1 MVYRPP
7 DRDTFCMST
16 SQTVHVDLGPRS
28 YSIEIT
34 SNRLGDV
41 GEFAKTCLGNS
52 WTANRL
58 AVVVTDG
65 NVEQHANAVVDGL
78 QSTGWRTAMHSIPPG
93 EASKNLTTAADVFA
107 TLASHNADRRTV
119 VVAVGGGVVGDL
131 SGFVAATWGR
141 GVPFVQVPTTLLADV
156 DSSVGGKTGVNI
168 PAGKNLVGAFH
179 QPLGVFIDTQTL
191 ATLPDREFAAG
202 MAEVIKYGVIL
213 DAEFFDYLEAN
224 VEAIRDRDPQAL
236 QHIIARSCRLK
247 ADVVEQ
253 DEEERTGLRA
263 VLNYGHTF
271 GHAYEALLGY
281 GTLLHGEAIAV
292 GMIHAG
298 MLAERI
304 GLIDA
309 AFNAR
314 QLALIQSFGLPTKL
328 PSRLSVEAIIGRMR
342 VDKKSL
348 DGQMRFILPERMG
361 FVRLFD
367 DVAEE
372 AVEATLS
379 AALAV
384 E

>member
-1 MVYRPP
+1 
-7 DRDTFCMST
+7 MSE
-16 SQTVHVDLGPRS
+16 SEQVHVDLGPRS
-28 YSIEIT
+28 YNIEIT
-34 SNRLGDV
+34 ADCLADVGVFARSCLGD
-41 GEFAKTCLGNS
+41 T
-52 WTANRL
+52 WTAGRL
-58 AVVVTDG
+58 AFVVTDS
-65 NVEQHANAVVDGL
+65 NVRPHAEKVLAGL
-78 QSTGWRTAMHSIPPG
+78 EKAGWRTGLHTIEAG
-93 EASKNLTTAADVFA
+93 EASKNLTVASDVFA
-107 TLASHNADRRTV
+107 GLADQKADRRSV

-131 SGFVAATWGR
+131 AGFVAATWGR

-179 QPLGVFIDTQTL
+179 QPLGVFIDT
-191 ATLPDREFAAG
+191 ATLDTLPAREFAAG

-213 DAEFFDYLEAN
+213 DAEFFTYLEEH
-224 VEAIRDRDPQAL
+224 VDAIGQRDPAAL

-271 GHAYEALLGY
+271 GHAYETLLGY

-298 MLAERI
+298 QLAEKL

-309 AFNAR
+309 KFNAR
-314 QLALIQSFGLPTKL
+314 QLKLIEAFNLPTEL
-328 PSRLSVEAIIGRMR
+328 PRSLDADEIIGRMR

-348 DGQMRFILPERMG
+348 DGQMRFILPERLG
-361 FVRLFD
+361 HVRLFD
-367 DVAEE
+367 DVPEDL
-372 AVEATLS
+372 VRSVLPG
-379 AALAV
+379 
-384 E
+384 

>member
-1 MVYRPP
+1 
-7 DRDTFCMST
+7 MSN
-16 SQTVHVDLGPRS
+16 SQQVHVDLESRS
-28 YSIEIT
+28 YDIEIT
-34 SNRLGDV
+34 SHLLSDV
-41 GEFAKTCLGNS
+41 GPFAKNCVGES
-52 WTANRL
+52 WTENRL
-58 AVVVTDG
+58 AFIVTDS
-65 NVEQHANAVVDGL
+65 NVQPHAEAVQAGFDSV
-78 QSTGWRTAMHSIPPG
+78 GWRTGMHVFPAG
-93 EASKNLTTAADVFA
+93 EASKNLSTASDVFA
-107 TLASHNADRRTV
+107 AMAEQKADRRSV

-131 SGFVAATWGR
+131 AGFAAATWGR
-141 GVPFVQVPTTLLADV
+141 GVPFVQVPTSLLADV

-168 PAGKNLVGAFH
+168 PAGKNLVGSFH
-179 QPLGVFIDTQTL
+179 QPLGVFIDT
-191 ATLPDREFAAG
+191 ATLDTLPEREFAAG

-213 DAEFFDYLEAN
+213 DAEFFEYLEKN
-224 VEAIRDRDPQAL
+224 VAAIKAREQSAM

-298 MLAERI
+298 QLAEQL

-309 AFNAR
+309 AFNER
-314 QLALIQSFGLPTKL
+314 QLKLIEEFDLPTKL
-328 PSRLSVEAIIGRMR
+328 PQTLNVDDVVARMR

-348 DGQMRFILPERMG
+348 DGQMRFILPERLG

-367 DVAEE
+367 DVDET
-372 AVEATLS
+372 VVKSTLQATLK
-379 AALAV
+379 L
-384 E
+384 